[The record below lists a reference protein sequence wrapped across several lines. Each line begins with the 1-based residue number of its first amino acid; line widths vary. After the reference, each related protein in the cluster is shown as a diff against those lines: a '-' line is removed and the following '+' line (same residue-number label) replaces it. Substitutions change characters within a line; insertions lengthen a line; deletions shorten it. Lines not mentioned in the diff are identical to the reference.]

1 MSTKNCAFHL
11 WHDYCETNCDT
22 HFVYGINYTGET
34 KMISILHDKST
45 SIERPFNLTRT
56 RRDAPVKIIKRNIR
70 REPPVQPGDEIYE
83 RARIIF
89 SRAHRTGRSRAS
101 SIL

>member
-1 MSTKNCAFHL
+1 VSTKNCAFHL

-34 KMISILHDKST
+34 KMISILHEQGT
-45 SIERPFNLTRT
+45 MEQAFNLTPT
-56 RRDAPVKIIKRNIR
+56 RRDVPVNIIKRNIR
-70 REPPVQPGDEIYE
+70 REPPVQPGEEIYD

-89 SRAHRTGRSRAS
+89 SRARKTGRSRAS